1 MNNNLTNEEKINVE
15 VTKQELQERL
25 GTIKIKSINN
35 TNCELIT
42 YELKNSNDSES
53 KISMDNLLDKE
64 LQIIFDEIFNKPM
77 QLDRKREIVIKKE
90 IYSSYLTGKQRI
102 ILEEW
107 LKGQDVENINIDEA
121 LCNLNLI
128 EGEEKFLEGFVLSE
142 ERQYTYNQVRRC
154 INSFEDYE
162 VREEMVL
169 QEAKKIFEAIRYE
182 EMKLEYLA
190 IDCGFTTSE
199 MHNIIDRE
207 IIW

>member
-90 IYSSYLTGKQRI
+90 IYSSYLTGEQRI
-102 ILEEW
+102 ILEEC

-162 VREEMVL
+162 VREETVL

-207 IIW
+207 II

>member
-42 YELKNSNDSES
+42 CELKNSNDSES

-90 IYSSYLTGKQRI
+90 IYSSYLTGEQRI
-102 ILEEW
+102 ILEEC

-162 VREEMVL
+162 VREETVL

-207 IIW
+207 II